1 MMVVRALTSFSGTTV
16 IPRLVRAARLD
27 KYEMRDRI
35 VRIQI
40 VPSLYL
46 ESKSKD
52 QLLVRIQY
60 RASVVQLQ
68 VRKNQIIATLKYLY
82 LGFVRYIWVHTLI
95 EEKLYQYKYCMHA

>member
-1 MMVVRALTSFSGTTV
+1 
-16 IPRLVRAARLD
+16 
-27 KYEMRDRI
+27 MRDRI

-68 VRKNQIIATLKYLY
+68 VRKNHIIATLKYLY
-82 LGFVRYIWVHTLI
+82 LGFVRYFWVYTHI
-95 EEKLYQYKYCMHA
+95 EEKLYQYKYCMPESS

>member
-1 MMVVRALTSFSGTTV
+1 
-16 IPRLVRAARLD
+16 
-27 KYEMRDRI
+27 MRDRI

-52 QLLVRIQY
+52 PLLVRIQY

-82 LGFVRYIWVHTLI
+82 LGFVRYFWVSTYILATP
-95 EEKLYQYKYCMHA
+95 LSVLLWFPYGRPNQ